1 MPLIAIR
8 CENCGGELRVDSDSK
23 SYFCHYCNTPYTL
36 QESVVQHITNNTTTI
51 GHVEN
56 LIDDGSGKIDQE
68 IFGAEQ
74 QLRFKQYATA
84 LERFENLTYIYA
96 HKYRAWWG
104 LIRAKTEN
112 FAREPVCKSEFDEI
126 CDLFKKLLLFEE
138 APENEKSVWKQS
150 YEAYFIKGQTY
161 ADQLNQERT
170 TRLSAL
176 MVQEENDLRP
186 YRERYAGINAKFAK
200 QKRSIRTVEKIVKI
214 IPFVVAGIVLI
225 ALVASMLGVGDMSG
239 RDMFMSLLSAALV
252 YGVARVIM
260 WALSLPV
267 LGVMRGIAD
276 NMENKLGALQK
287 DINIVTDNY
296 NSEKNAV
303 IAVTN
308 WLDR

>member
-1 MPLIAIR
+1 MERL
-8 CENCGGELRVDSDSK
+8 G
-23 SYFCHYCNTPYTL
+23 NTRPSGLHT
-36 QESVVQHITNNTTTI
+36 
-51 GHVEN
+51 GN
-56 LIDDGSGKIDQE
+56 L
-68 IFGAEQ
+68 
-74 QLRFKQYATA
+74 
-84 LERFENLTYIYA
+84 
-96 HKYRAWWG
+96 RAWG
-104 LIRAKTEN
+104 ML
-112 FAREPVCKSEFDEI
+112 
-126 CDLFKKLLLFEE
+126 
-138 APENEKSVWKQS
+138 
-150 YEAYFIKGQTY
+150 
-161 ADQLNQERT
+161 
-170 TRLSAL
+170 
-176 MVQEENDLRP
+176 
-186 YRERYAGINAKFAK
+186 
-200 QKRSIRTVEKIVKI
+200 
-214 IPFVVAGIVLI
+214 FVVAGIVLI